1 MRKLFLVLAVALIVL
16 LAVVAIGPSLPEE
29 NVIRGLSEAI
39 RDFFAGMGRGFGGGY
54 QPISPTT

>member
-16 LAVVAIGPSLPEE
+16 LAVVVIGPSLPEE
-29 NVIRGLSEAI
+29 NVIRGLSEDI

-54 QPISPTT
+54 QPIGPTT